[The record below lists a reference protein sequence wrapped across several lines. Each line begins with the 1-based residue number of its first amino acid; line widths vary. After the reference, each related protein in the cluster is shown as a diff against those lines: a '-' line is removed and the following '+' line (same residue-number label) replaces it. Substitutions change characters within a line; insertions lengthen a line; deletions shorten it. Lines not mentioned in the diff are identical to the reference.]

1 MKRILFTIARWI
13 GRVVLATA
21 VLVLVL
27 VVVFDMRLEFNGG
40 LRPGVVFGDP
50 DEHYADLEADRLGQ
64 SATPTAPNTAV
75 EPAPRRQSVA
85 TAPVWTDFRGPNRDG
100 QYTDTPILTNWPG
113 TGLDPL
119 WTQPVGGGYASFVVA
134 DGLAYTIEQLSLI
147 HI

>member
-1 MKRILFTIARWI
+1 MSAGAGQYYARKNIMKRILFTIARWI
-13 GRVVLATA
+13 GRVVLAAA

-64 SATPTAPNTAV
+64 SATPT
-75 EPAPRRQSVA
+75 
-85 TAPVWTDFRGPNRDG
+85 
-100 QYTDTPILTNWPG
+100 
-113 TGLDPL
+113 
-119 WTQPVGGGYASFVVA
+119 
-134 DGLAYTIEQLSLI
+134 LSLI

>member
-1 MKRILFTIARWI
+1 MKRILFTIARWM
-13 GRVVLATA
+13 GRVVLAVA
-21 VLVLVL
+21 VIVLVL

-85 TAPVWTDFRGPNRDG
+85 TAPVWTDFRGPNRD
-100 QYTDTPILTNWPG
+100 
-113 TGLDPL
+113 
-119 WTQPVGGGYASFVVA
+119 
-134 DGLAYTIEQLSLI
+134 
-147 HI
+147 